1 MHLKSNILTSV
12 IFLLLCHCAQAQI
25 VVNELM
31 ASNSLSVV
39 DPEFDES
46 ADWIELHNLGGE
58 AVELTGWY
66 ATDNLSD
73 STKWLF
79 PVGTSIPAEGFLLL
93 WCDSEDSG
101 LHTSFNLS
109 SDGEEVGIF
118 NAALE
123 VQDALVYQTQNTDV
137 SRGHA
142 MDGSNQWAWFDQPT
156 PGASNNSS
164 IAYEAV
170 VHHVPYFSEVGGFK
184 DVPFSLGL
192 SSINGE
198 VRFTLDGTQP
208 SLSSEL
214 YLDPLLLSSTSFV
227 RARVFLENQIPGPIV
242 THSYFFDASL
252 EERGLPVFSLVTDPD
267 FFWDADTGI
276 YVQDFKPEWE
286 HPLNVEFFEN
296 DGNNQA
302 VFNERAGVKINGQ
315 NSWELPQKMLGIYFR
330 GGYGSGSLDY
340 PLFHDRERIRFDD
353 FILRAGG
360 SDWANTLMRDGL
372 SQSLPQYNTF
382 VAYQGFRPSMVFV
395 NGEYMGIHNL
405 RSRGDEGFVEENF
418 GVLPN
423 TYDLIA
429 NEGEV
434 EEGSDLA
441 YWVMD
446 ALMGEDLSVQANFD
460 AVAEIV
466 DVQDFADY
474 WVTEIWSSNGSWG
487 HNVKLWKPYV
497 EGGKWKFIFGDL
509 DRAFSGST
517 NDDIQDFTQ
526 SQNNDYDYAR
536 TWIRHMLENDVYEA
550 YFAQR
555 FADHLHTSFHPDHV
569 NNQID
574 IFVDRID
581 EEIPYHVDRWGGT
594 TSGYGDGIN
603 SVGFWEDEI
612 ADLRTFSV
620 DRSPFMVNDLFDTF
634 DLGDAVNLSTSN
646 FPEGAGRI
654 FLNDFKIPGSPWD
667 GPYFEN
673 MPMELTAI
681 PYPGQ
686 NFIGW
691 SQTDDEELVSLGS
704 EWKFHDSGEDLGTA
718 WQSPSFDDS
727 NWSAGSAELGYG
739 DGDEVTT
746 VSFGNNSN
754 DKHITTYFRKSFI
767 YEGNASIPLQ
777 GVIRLRRDDGAV
789 VYLNGEEMFRSN
801 MPGGAIGFNTLAS
814 DGVGGNA
821 ESELNTVALQLTLL
835 GGENVIAVEI
845 HQRSATSSDI
855 SFDLSLSAFV
865 VSDEIISIVNPLPLT
880 LTGNSSFVARYEP
893 TGQCTLP
900 LVVQTDTTLT
910 LSCSPYLAIGTTLVS
925 SGATLTIEPGVEIW
939 FPEEASLII
948 EGDIQAMGTNDSP
961 IVFKANEANGVT
973 EWGHIK
979 LSESSGVNI
988 FKNIVIEGATN
999 GDHPVH
1005 DRAALT
1011 AWFSNVEI
1019 DRAILTNNYSNP
1031 IYAEHSSVSLTN
1043 STIHSD
1049 VTGDLINVKYGS
1061 AFIENCTFIGNNSP
1075 DTDAIDYDQ
1084 VTNGVIR
1091 NSEIHS
1097 FFGLNSDGIDL
1108 GEESNDVLIEG
1119 CLIHHCTDKGI
1130 SIGQSST
1137 ATIQDNII
1145 SQCALGV
1152 AIKDLGGADLDHIT
1166 FYGNQIAVSA
1176 YEKNPGLGGG
1186 TALISSSLLSN
1197 SSDSPVFSDSLSV
1210 LQVEDSYYDTD
1221 TLTGTNVSW
1230 ANPHFSSPTAFDF
1243 TLLEASPAIAASSD
1257 GSDWGS
1263 ESHLFSGP
1271 RDIMISEIGYAGL
1284 EDSNKEWLRL
1294 LNAGNESIDLSG
1306 YSLSDGI
1313 FMTIPEGATL
1323 EAGASL
1329 LLVRDLTF
1337 FDNTTDQLLQWD
1349 SGQLSNEGERI
1360 ILMNTSGLVIDHVRY
1375 KTSAPWPVPVLGQ
1388 ESLQLVSVDLDNH
1401 FASSWVLNEIQI
1413 ELEESLISHAIRLYP
1428 NPAKSVLTI
1437 ESNLGIEM
1445 IQAFNSMGQKIGT
1458 WSSLSKRT
1466 ELDVSSWSDG
1476 SYIILINGSHA
1487 MRFIHQ

>member
-1 MHLKSNILTSV
+1 MQLKSNILTSV
-12 IFLLLCHCAQAQI
+12 ILLLWCTCSHAQI
-25 VVNELM
+25 TVNELM

-39 DPEFDES
+39 DPEFDET

-58 AVELTGWY
+58 DVDLTGWY
-66 ATDNLSD
+66 VTDNLND
-73 STKWLF
+73 PTKWPF
-79 PVGTSIPAEGFLLL
+79 PVGSSIPAGGFLLL

-101 LHTSFNLS
+101 LHTSFKLS
-109 SDGEEVGIF
+109 SEGEEVGVF
-118 NAALE
+118 NADLE
-123 VQDALVYQTQNTDV
+123 VQDALVYQTQDTDV
-137 SRGHA
+137 SQGRA
-142 MDGSNQWAWFDQPT
+142 IDGSNQWAWFDQPT

-170 VHHVPYFSEVGGFK
+170 VHHVPHFSEVGGFK
-184 DVPFSLGL
+184 DLSFSLVL
-192 SSINGE
+192 TSINGD

-208 SLSSEL
+208 TLNSEL

-242 THSYFFDASL
+242 THSYFFDSSL
-252 EERGLPVFSLVTDPD
+252 EDRGLPVFSLVTDPD
-267 FFWDADTGI
+267 FFWDAETGI

-315 NSWELPQKMLGIYFR
+315 NSWVLPQKMLGIYFR

-340 PLFHDRERIRFDD
+340 PLFHDRERTHFDD

-372 SQSLPQYNTF
+372 SQSLPQFNTS

-395 NGEYMGIHNL
+395 NGEYMGIHNM

-418 GVLPN
+418 GMLSN
-423 TYDLIA
+423 SYDLIA
-429 NEGEV
+429 NNGEV
-434 EEGSDLA
+434 EEGNNLA

-446 ALMGEDLSVQANFD
+446 GLMGEDLSVQANFD

-466 DVQDFADY
+466 DVQSFADY
-474 WVTEIWSSNGSWG
+474 WITEIWSSNSSWG

-509 DRAFSGST
+509 DRSFSGST

-526 SQNNDYDYAR
+526 SQNNAYDYAR

-555 FADHLHTSFHPDHV
+555 FADHLHTSFHPVRV
-569 NNQID
+569 NDQID
-574 IFVDRID
+574 KFVDRVD
-581 EEIPYHVDRWGGT
+581 EEIPHHVDRWAGT
-594 TSGYGDGIN
+594 TSSYGDGIN
-603 SVGFWEDEI
+603 SVDFWEDEI
-612 ADLRTFSV
+612 ADLKTFST
-620 DRSPFMVNDLFDTF
+620 DRSPFMINDLFDTF
-634 DLGDAVNLSTSN
+634 DLGQAVNLSTSN
-646 FPEGAGRI
+646 HPEGAGSI
-654 FLNDFKIPGSPWD
+654 LLNDFKIPDSPWD

-673 MPMELTAI
+673 MPLELTAV

-691 SQTDDEELVSLGS
+691 SQMDEEELVSLES
-704 EWKFHDSGEDLGTA
+704 EWKFLDSGEDLGTE
-718 WQSPSFDDS
+718 WQNLSFDDS
-727 NWSAGSAELGYG
+727 SWSSGDAELGYG
-739 DGDEVTT
+739 DGDEATT
-746 VSFGNNSN
+746 VSYGNNSN

-767 YEGNASIPLQ
+767 NEGDASIPVQ
-777 GVIRLRRDDGAV
+777 GVVRLLRDDGAV

-801 MPGGAIGFNTLAS
+801 MPNGIVGFNTLAS
-814 DGVGGNA
+814 DIVAGNT
-821 ESELNTVALQLTLL
+821 EDDLHSVALQLALL

-845 HQRSATSSDI
+845 HQISSTSSDI
-855 SFDLSLSAFV
+855 SFDLSLSASV
-865 VSDEIISIVNPLPLT
+865 VSDEIISDVNPWPLS
-880 LTGNSSFVARYEP
+880 LTGSTGFVARYES

-900 LVVQTDTTLT
+900 LVLQTNTTLT

-925 SGATLTIEPGVEIW
+925 SGATLTIDPGVEIW
-939 FPEEASLII
+939 FPEGASLIV
-948 EGDIQAMGTNDSP
+948 EGDVQAMGTVDLP
-961 IVFKANEANGVT
+961 IVFKANEIDGFS

-979 LSESSGVNI
+979 LSESSGENI
-988 FKNIVIEGATN
+988 FTNIVIEGATN

-1011 AWFSNVEI
+1011 AWFSVVNI
-1019 DRAILTNNYSNP
+1019 DQAMMTDNYSNP
-1031 IYAEHSSVSLTN
+1031 IYAEHSTVNLTN

-1061 AFIENCTFIGNNSP
+1061 AFIENCTFIGNTSP

-1097 FFGLNSDGIDL
+1097 FFGINSDGIDL
-1108 GEESNDVLIEG
+1108 GEESNNVLIEG

-1137 ATIQDNII
+1137 STIQNNII

-1152 AIKDLGGADLDHIT
+1152 AIKDLGVANLDHIT

-1186 TALISSSLLSN
+1186 AAMVTRSLLSN
-1197 SSDSPVFSDSLSV
+1197 SSDSPEFSDSLSFLLIV
-1210 LQVEDSYYDTD
+1210 DSYYDTD
-1221 TLTGTNVSW
+1221 TLSGANVSW
-1230 ANPHFSSPTAFDF
+1230 ANPHFSSPTSFDF
-1243 TLLEASPAIAASSD
+1243 TLLEASPAITASVD

-1294 LNAGNESIDLSG
+1294 LNTANESIDISG
-1306 YSLSDGI
+1306 YSVSDGI
-1313 FMTIPEGATL
+1313 YTTIPEGTVL

-1329 LLVRDLTF
+1329 LLVSDLTF
-1337 FDNTTDQLLQWD
+1337 YNTTDLLLQWE

-1360 ILMNTSGLVIDHVRY
+1360 ILMNASGVVIDHVRY
-1375 KTSAPWPVPVLGQ
+1375 HTSSPWPVPELGL

-1401 FASSWVLNEIQI
+1401 FASSWVLSELQLGI
-1413 ELEESLISHAIRLYP
+1413 EDSLNAHSIHLYP
-1428 NPAKSVLTI
+1428 NPAQSVLTI
-1437 ESNLGIEM
+1437 ESNLKIEM
-1445 IQAFNSMGQKIGT
+1445 LQAFNSMGQKVGAWT
-1458 WSSLSKRT
+1458 NLSNRT
-1466 ELDVSSWSDG
+1466 ELDVSSWADG
-1476 SYIILINGSHA
+1476 SYIILINGSQA
-1487 MRFIHQ
+1487 LRFIHQ

>member
-1 MHLKSNILTSV
+1 
-12 IFLLLCHCAQAQI
+12 
-25 VVNELM
+25 M

-39 DPEFDES
+39 DPDFDES

-58 AVELTGWY
+58 AVDLTGWY

-101 LHTSFNLS
+101 LHTSFKLS
-109 SDGEEVGIF
+109 SNGEEVGIF

-123 VQDALVYQTQNTDV
+123 VQDALVYQTQDTDV
-137 SRGHA
+137 SWGREI
-142 MDGSNQWAWFDQPT
+142 DGANQWAWFEQPT
-156 PGASNNSS
+156 PEASNNTS
-164 IAYEAV
+164 IAFEAV

-184 DVPFSLGL
+184 DSAFYLAL

-208 SLSSEL
+208 SYNSEL
-214 YLDPLLLSSTSFV
+214 YVDSLILSSTSFV
-227 RARVFLENQIPGPIV
+227 RARVFIENQIPGPIV
-242 THSYFFDASL
+242 THSYFFDPTL
-252 EERGLPVFSLVTDPD
+252 EERELPVFSLVTDPD

-315 NSWELPQKMLGIYFR
+315 NSWILPQKMLGIYFR

-340 PLFHDRERIRFDD
+340 PLFHDRERVRFDE

-360 SDWANTLMRDGL
+360 SDWSNTLMRDGL
-372 SQSLPQYNTF
+372 SQSLPQYNAY
-382 VAYQGFRPSMVFV
+382 VGYQGFRPCMVFV

-405 RSRGDEGFVEENF
+405 RSRGDEGFVEENY
-418 GVLPN
+418 GALPN

-441 YWVMD
+441 YWAMD
-446 ALMGEDLSVQANFD
+446 DLMGEDLSIQSNFD

-466 DVQDFADY
+466 DMQDFTDY
-474 WVTEIWSSNGSWG
+474 WITEIWSSNSSWG
-487 HNVKLWKPYV
+487 HNVKLWKPYE
-497 EGGKWKFIFGDL
+497 EGSKWKFIFGDL

-517 NDDIQDFTQ
+517 NQDIQDFTQ
-526 SQNNDYDYAR
+526 SQNNNYDYAR
-536 TWIRHMLENDVYEA
+536 TWIRHTLENDVYEA

-555 FADHLHTSFHPDHV
+555 FADHLHTSFNPVRV

-612 ADLRTFSV
+612 ADLRTFSI

-634 DLGDAVNLSTSN
+634 DLGQAVNLSTSN
-646 FPEGAGRI
+646 IPEGAGSI

-691 SQTDDEELVSLGS
+691 SQMDEEELVSLGS
-704 EWKFHDSGEDLGTA
+704 DWKFLDSGEDMGTA

-727 NWSAGSAELGYG
+727 NWSYGNAELGYG
-739 DGDEVTT
+739 DGDEVTL

-754 DKHITTYFRKSFI
+754 DKHITTYFRKSFV
-767 YEGNASIPLQ
+767 YEGDASIPLQ
-777 GVIRLRRDDGAV
+777 GVVRLRRDDGAV

-801 MPGGAIGFNTLAS
+801 MPGGSIGFNTLAS
-814 DGVGGNA
+814 DAIGGNA
-821 ESELNTVALQLTLL
+821 ESNLSTVAIQLQLL

-845 HQRSATSSDI
+845 HQISSTSSDI
-855 SFDLSLSAFV
+855 SFDLSLSASV
-865 VSDEIISIVNPLPLT
+865 VSDEIISIVNPLSLT
-880 LTGNSSFVARYEP
+880 LTGNSGFVARYEP

-900 LVVQTDTTLT
+900 LVLQTDTTLT
-910 LSCSPYLAIGTTLVS
+910 ISCSPYLAIGTTLVA
-925 SGATLTIEPGVEIW
+925 SGSTLTIEPGVEIW
-939 FPEEASLII
+939 FPEQASLII
-948 EGDIQAMGTNDSP
+948 EGNIQAIGTNDSP
-961 IVFKANEANGVT
+961 IVFKANENNGVS

-979 LSESSGVNI
+979 LSESSGVNTLI
-988 FKNIVIEGATN
+988 DIIIEDATD
-999 GDHPVH
+999 GFHPVH

-1011 AWFSNVEI
+1011 AWFSNVHI
-1019 DRAILTNNYSNP
+1019 DRAIMTNNHSNP
-1031 IYAEHSSVSLTN
+1031 IYAEHSSITLTN

-1049 VTGDLINVKYGS
+1049 VTGDLINAKYGS
-1061 AFIENCTFIGNNSP
+1061 AYIENCTFIGNDSP

-1084 VTNGVIR
+1084 ITNGEIR

-1097 FFGLNSDGIDL
+1097 FYGLNSDGIDL

-1152 AIKDLGGADLDHIT
+1152 AIKDLGVADLDHMT

-1186 TALISSSLLSN
+1186 TALVSRSLLSN
-1197 SSDSPVFSDSLSV
+1197 SSGSPVFSDSLSV
-1210 LQVEDSYYDTD
+1210 IQVEDSYYDTD
-1221 TLTGTNVSW
+1221 TLTGANVSW
-1230 ANPHFSSPTAFDF
+1230 ANAHFSSPTAFDF
-1243 TLLEASPAIAASSD
+1243 TLLEASPAIAASAD

-1271 RDIMISEIGYAGL
+1271 RDLMISEIGYAGL

-1306 YSLSDGI
+1306 YSVSDGI
-1313 FMTIPEGATL
+1313 YITIPEGSIL

-1329 LLVRDLTF
+1329 LLVSDLTF
-1337 FDNTTDQLLQWD
+1337 FDNTTDQLLQWE

-1360 ILMNTSGLVIDHVRY
+1360 ILMNASGVVIDHVRY
-1375 KTSAPWPVPVLGQ
+1375 KTSAPWPVPVLGL

-1401 FASSWVLNEIQI
+1401 FGSSWVLNELQI
-1413 ELEESLISHAIRLYP
+1413 GIEESLSSHSIRLYP
-1428 NPAKSVLTI
+1428 NPSNSVLTI
-1437 ESNLGIEM
+1437 ESDLGIEM
-1445 IQAFNSMGQKIGT
+1445 LQAFNSMGQKIGT
-1458 WSSLSKRT
+1458 WSSLSKRMV
-1466 ELDVSSWSDG
+1466 LDVSSWSDG
-1476 SYIILINGSHA
+1476 SYIILINGSQT